1 MSHNWNRITKSVDPA
16 EFLTS
21 DEAESSL
28 ESIEAIC
35 QSDISATPPAT
46 YDDFRKQ
53 LFDAGL
59 NVKFIARTLRRLINA
74 VDRDGNPLYSIQ
86 EKALKLAADMMNYGR
101 PGKPTKAQAKKK
113 FGFPDSNVVSIAPGQ
128 SALLA
133 REDNPK
139 VSKNGTSSIN

>member
-1 MSHNWNRITKSVDPA
+1 MTRSYDRITKTVDPA
-16 EFLTS
+16 EFMTS
-21 DEAESSL
+21 EEAESSL

-35 QSDISATPPAT
+35 QSDISAPPPT
-46 YDDFRKQ
+46 YEDFRKQ

-59 NVKFIARTLRRLINA
+59 NVKFIARTLKRLINA
-74 VDRDGNPLYSIQ
+74 VDKDGNPLYSIQ

-101 PGKPTKAQAKKK
+101 PGKPAKAQPKKK
-113 FGFPDSNVVSIAPGQ
+113 FGFPDSNVVSVVPGQ

-139 VSKNGTSSIN
+139 VSKDGTSAFN